1 MAVLVLDLLASGC
14 ALFSMLSS
22 SMMKGDL
29 QSFSKHI
36 VSTYGP
42 ISGYVDSL
50 GCHTSHHTSDA
61 CVSSY
66 AIHTPRAYTP
76 YGLTS
81 LANVHTNDLFLY
93 LHFSFFFG
101 TRPVYFIADVDIVR
115 DITVKHFDK
124 FTDRL
129 VSAA

>member
-1 MAVLVLDLLASGC
+1 MHVCL
-14 ALFSMLSS
+14 
-22 SMMKGDL
+22 
-29 QSFSKHI
+29 HI
-36 VSTYGP
+36 Q
-42 ISGYVDSL
+42 
-50 GCHTSHHTSDA
+50 
-61 CVSSY
+61 
-66 AIHTPRAYTP
+66 YTP
-76 YGLTS
+76 HELTS